1 MLAEVDRVPQNL
13 QPKLKARLR
22 HVLSECERV
31 KRAARAI
38 EMREWVVLGAL
49 MNQSHASLKDDYQVS
64 CPELDTIV
72 SLAQAQKGVLGAR
85 LTGAGFGGCAVA
97 LCQKNSVQSWQK
109 E

>member
-1 MLAEVDRVPQNL
+1 
-13 QPKLKARLR
+13 
-22 HVLSECERV
+22 
-31 KRAARAI
+31 
-38 EMREWVVLGAL
+38 MREWSVLGAL

-97 LCQKNSVQSWQK
+97 LCQKNSVQVWQARVEESYRETFGYRPK
-109 E
+109 IFEANFSSGAYMTRFPAESK